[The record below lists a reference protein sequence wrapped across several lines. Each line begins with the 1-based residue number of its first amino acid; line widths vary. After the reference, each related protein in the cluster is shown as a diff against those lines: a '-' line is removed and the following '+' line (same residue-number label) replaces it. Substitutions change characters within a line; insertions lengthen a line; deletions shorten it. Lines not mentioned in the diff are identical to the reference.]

1 MSNESI
7 VDKSV
12 ELLEKVS
19 EGDEEAFRQLY
30 DLTHKK
36 VYFYLYRLFKVKES
50 AEDALVETYTEV
62 WRGAKSFK
70 GKSLVTTWIM
80 GIARHLASSLPFL
93 HLLAKKRSS
102 FQSDSELKIEGM
114 GMQEGF
120 KYRLC
125 SN

>member
-80 GIARHLASSLPFL
+80 GIARHLAMN
-93 HLLAKKRSS
+93 
-102 FQSDSELKIEGM
+102 EL
-114 GMQEGF
+114 
-120 KYRLC
+120 
-125 SN
+125 SPA